1 MAGTI
6 MIAIT
11 AFAGVDLRG
20 KLLSINPSL
29 PERWKTMRFGL
40 KFKGVHFIFEV
51 TNKKVSV
58 VANKA
63 ALILMAGKEIHLKKG
78 EVIIVHQ

>member
-11 AFAGVDLRG
+11 TFAGIDLRG
-20 KLLSINPSL
+20 NLLSINPSL
-29 PERWKTMRFGL
+29 PDRWKAMKFGL
-40 KFKGVHFIFEV
+40 KFKGVHFQFEV
-51 TNKKVSV
+51 TNEKVSV

-63 ALILMAGKEIHLKKG
+63 TTILLAGKEIYLKKG
-78 EVIIVHQ
+78 EMIIVHQ